1 MAKVYLSTGSNQ
13 GDRLMLLVE
22 AAKYINKMV
31 GRVEQ
36 FSQVVESEP
45 WGFEA
50 ETTFYNQ
57 VLVVETAL
65 KPHEVLEQVL
75 KIEQTL
81 GRKRTGKGYSSRT
94 IDIDI
99 LFSDAD
105 QINEPDLVVPHPEL
119 HKRRFVL
126 LPLAD
131 LAPGLIHPVLKVTVT
146 ELLERLHDESR
157 ITAAVEKDEFSRLL
171 NL

>member
-131 LAPGLIHPVLKVTVT
+131 LAPDLIHPVLKVTVT

-157 ITAAVEKDEFSRLL
+157 ITAAVEKDEFSRIL

>member
-157 ITAAVEKDEFSRLL
+157 ITAAVEKDEFSRIL

>member
-13 GDRLMLLVE
+13 GDRLMLLVA
-22 AAKYINKMV
+22 AAKYISKLV
-31 GRVEQ
+31 GRVDQ

-65 KPHEVLEQVL
+65 KPREVLEQVL

-81 GRKRTGKGYSSRT
+81 GRKRTGNGYSSRT

-99 LFSDAD
+99 LFCDDD

-119 HKRRFVL
+119 PKRRFVL
-126 LPLAD
+126 LPLAE
-131 LAPGLIHPVLKVTVT
+131 LAPELVHPVLKITVAQ
-146 ELLERLHDESR
+146 LLERLHDESR
-157 ITAAVEKDEFSRLL
+157 ITTAVEKDEFARLL